1 MDTNI
6 NVAKILDKLNIGKSF
21 RAFGGISL
29 LLSIWVNNPLALKI
43 SLITFIFGALARIL
57 DMLKNILPKNTFL
70 HVFLR
75 LILWLIF
82 IFFYSFLINRQI
94 QII

>member
-6 NVAKILDKLNIGKSF
+6 NVAEILDKLNIGKSF

-43 SLITFIFGALARIL
+43 SLITFIFGALARTL
-57 DMLKNILPKNTFL
+57 EMLNKLYPKNIVLQVIVWLTFS
-70 HVFLR
+70 
-75 LILWLIF
+75 ILYI
-82 IFFYSFLINRQI
+82 FLINRQI